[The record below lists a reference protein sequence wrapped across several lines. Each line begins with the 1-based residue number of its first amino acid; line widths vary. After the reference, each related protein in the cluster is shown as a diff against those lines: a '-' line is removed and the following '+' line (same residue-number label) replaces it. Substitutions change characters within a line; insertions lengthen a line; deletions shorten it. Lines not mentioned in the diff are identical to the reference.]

1 MNRTSTPLTA
11 AAPWWQRLHWQVFT
25 THLVVVALVVAGLGA
40 VFYAVLT
47 RAIDEVVAQ
56 ELQASTELVGRLVSA
71 APDDATA
78 LRGIPDDAALRVTII
93 AADGVVIA
101 DSSVD
106 DPSTMENH
114 GNRAEVR
121 DALAGGTGSQR
132 RISTTLG
139 EEFVYFGQRMDRP
152 GGPVVIRVALRYDE
166 IRPRLSGL
174 RSALAIAVLLAL
186 LLGGTLSF
194 VVARRATAPLERL
207 GDVTRQIGG
216 GHFGVDMPPR
226 PRGELGTM
234 WDSIAG
240 LRSRL
245 DRQFRQLDEEKA
257 LLLTILGAMSEGVI
271 VVDATGRVI
280 LANPMALELL
290 GVDERW
296 TRDTVDGRLLLE
308 VTRNPRLNDL
318 VEAAVRTGEAGSDEF
333 ESRRGAHRILAA
345 SVAPLREDDAVRGAV
360 AAFFDLT
367 RIRRLERVRQ
377 DFVANVSHEL
387 RTPIAAI
394 RGWSETLTSGVVDLP
409 DLVEEHLLTIL
420 RQSERLGALVDD
432 LLTLSRL
439 ESTGLETTFVEVDL
453 ETRVAEMT
461 EALSEPAEGRGIDVI
476 IEIEPALQRLNTVP
490 RALEYIVRNLLENA
504 IKYTGEGGS
513 VRVSIARDGDE
524 LVIDVTDTGAGIEG
538 KHLPRIFER
547 FYRVDKGRSRDVG
560 GTGLGLSIVKHYV
573 TALGGQIDVQS
584 EVGTGSTF
592 VVRLPAR
599 AWSLVTRH

>member
-1 MNRTSTPLTA
+1 MTTDAPASNP

-25 THLVVVALVVAGLGA
+25 THLVVVALVVGSLSV

-47 RAIDEVVAQ
+47 RAIDQVVAQ
-56 ELQASTELVGRLVSA
+56 ELEASTALVVRFIA
-71 APDDATA
+71 DAPDDASA
-78 LRGIPDDAALRVTII
+78 LAPVPGDAALRVTII
-93 AADGVVIA
+93 AEDGDVLA
-101 DSSVD
+101 DSSA
-106 DPSTMENH
+106 DPSTMDNH
-114 GNRAEVR
+114 GERYEVVT
-121 DALAGGTGSQR
+121 ALAEGTGWQR
-132 RISTTLG
+132 RVSSTLG
-139 EEFVYFGQRMDRP
+139 EEFVYYGQRIDRP
-152 GGPVVIRVALRYDE
+152 DGPVVVRVALRYDE

-174 RSALAIAVLLAL
+174 RGALALAVLLAL
-186 LLGGTLSF
+186 LIGGTLSF
-194 VVARRATAPLERL
+194 VVARRATAPLARL
-207 GDVTRQIGG
+207 GDVTSRIGA
-216 GHFGVDMPPR
+216 GHFDVQMPAR

-240 LRSRL
+240 LRGRL

-271 VVDATGRVI
+271 VVDATGRVL
-280 LANPMALELL
+280 LANPMALHLL

-296 TRDTVDGRLLLE
+296 TPDDVDGRLLLE

-318 VEAAVRTGEAGSDEF
+318 VEAAVRTGESGSDEF

-367 RIRRLERVRQ
+367 RIRRLERVRK

-387 RTPIAAI
+387 RTPVAAI
-394 RGWSETLTSGVVDLP
+394 RGWAETLTSGVVELP

-432 LLTLSRL
+432 LLILARL
-439 ESTGLETTFVEVDL
+439 ESTGLETAFVEIELAERIDDMTAALGESIDDERLQIVVDIADGL
-453 ETRVAEMT
+453 ERVR
-461 EALSEPAEGRGIDVI
+461 S
-476 IEIEPALQRLNTVP
+476 VP
-490 RALEYIVRNLLENA
+490 RALEYVVRNLLENA
-504 IKYTGEGGS
+504 VKYTADGGE
-513 VRVSIARDGDE
+513 VRITVREDDGT
-524 LVIDVTDTGAGIEG
+524 LVIDVTDTGVGIEG

-573 TALGGQIDVQS
+573 SSLGGQIDVTS
-584 EVGTGSTF
+584 EVGVGSTF
-592 VVRLPAR
+592 VVTLPEG
-599 AWSLVTRH
+599 AWDHAAPR